1 MSENEKHLPW
11 MPKTERLLLA
21 SMMFNPVLRDAAH
34 AAPELFYTP
43 AYRTIAAELVRM
55 HEAGEDPEDQGEQKG
70 VAAVLATRFEADGRL
85 EAVGG
90 WPALLDLASGEYVSI
105 PAHVDERCLT
115 VLRDCAERRRVLA
128 LSRRIV
134 ELAEAGADC
143 SALLAE
149 LRDGGAVVEPGVAME
164 VDKHETL
171 RLCIGRLEDM
181 IRRRSSVTGLTS
193 GYDALDEMLG
203 GWRPGTLTV
212 LGARPS
218 MGKTAWGLNVAWRVS
233 QRLGDAAGSVLFVSA
248 EMGVPNLL
256 ERLLAQIGSVDIKG
270 SVKRGMPKVDRQNI
284 LRSVRAVK
292 DGWLEFLDANGADVD
307 AVCREVE
314 AVHRKRPVA
323 LLVVDYLQLLRCER
337 MENQGRYAVVT
348 EVSRRL
354 AWLARGLGIP
364 VLALAQL
371 SRESAKSKDKTPGL
385 TDLRE
390 SGAIE
395 QDADAVLLLH
405 RPDYYEK
412 DKEPETANS
421 KPIHRA
427 KVIVAKNREGATGAQ
442 WFRWE
447 PEFQRFTPECEVQ
460 EDEQKDPF

>member
-11 MPKTERLLLA
+11 MPETERLLLS
-21 SMMFNPVLRDAAH
+21 SMMFNPALRDSEH
-34 AAPELFYTP
+34 AAPQLFYTP
-43 AYRTIAAELVRM
+43 AYRTIAAELVKL
-55 HEAGEDPEDQGEQKG
+55 HEAGEDPEDKGEQKS
-70 VAAVLATRFEADGRL
+70 VAVALATRFEADGRL

-90 WPALLDLASGEYVSI
+90 WPALLELASGEYVSL
-105 PAHVDERCLT
+105 PAQVDERCVK
-115 VLRDCAERRRVLA
+115 VLRACAERRRVLA

-164 VDKHETL
+164 VDKHEAM
-171 RLCIGRLEDM
+171 RACVSRLEDM
-181 IRRRSSVTGLTS
+181 IRRKSSVTGLVS
-193 GYDALDEMLG
+193 GFDALDEALG
-203 GWRPGTLTV
+203 GWRRGTLTV

-218 MGKTAWGLNVAWRVS
+218 MGKTAWGLNLAWRVS
-233 QRLGDAAGSVLFVSA
+233 KRLPDEAGSVLFVSA
-248 EMGVPNLL
+248 EMGVPSLL
-256 ERLLAQIGSVDIKG
+256 ERLLAQVAGVDIKD
-270 SVKRGMPKVDRQNI
+270 SVKRGQSKEEQKRI
-284 LRSVRAVK
+284 LSAVSNVK
-292 DGWLEFLDANGADVD
+292 ASRLEFMDANGADVD

-337 MENQGRYAVVT
+337 MEDQGRYAVVT

-412 DKEPETANS
+412 EKEPETANS
-421 KPIHRA
+421 KPVHRA

-447 PEFQRFTPECEVQ
+447 PEFQRFTPEVEAQ
-460 EDEQKDPF
+460 DDEQENPF

>member
-1 MSENEKHLPW
+1 MNETEKRLPW
-11 MPKTERLLLA
+11 MPETERLLLS
-21 SMMFNPVLRDAAH
+21 SMMFNPALRDAAH

-55 HEAGEDPEDQGEQKG
+55 HEAEEDPENQGEQKS
-70 VAAVLATRFEADGRL
+70 VAMVLATRFEADGRL

-90 WPALLDLASGEYVSI
+90 WPALLDLASSEYDSV
-105 PAHVDERCLT
+105 PARVDERCLT
-115 VLRDCAERRRVLA
+115 VLRGCAERRRVLTGA
-128 LSRRIV
+128 RRLV
-134 ELAEAGADC
+134 EAAESGADC
-143 SALLAE
+143 TALLAE
-149 LRDGGAVVEPGVAME
+149 LRDGGTVVEPGGTME
-164 VDKHETL
+164 VDKHEAM
-171 RLCIGRLEDM
+171 RLCIHRLEDM
-181 IRRRSSVTGLTS
+181 IRRRSSVTGLLS
-193 GYDALDEMLG
+193 GFDTLDEMLG

-218 MGKTAWGLNVAWRVS
+218 MGKTAWGLNVSWRVS
-233 QRLGDAAGSVLFVSA
+233 QRLGEAPGSVLFVSA

-256 ERLLAQIGSVDIKG
+256 ERLLAQVAGVDIKG
-270 SVKRGMPKVDRQNI
+270 SVKRGQSKDEQKRI
-284 LRSVRAVK
+284 LAAVRDVK
-292 DGWLEFLDANGADVD
+292 ASRLEFLDANGADVD

-314 AVHRKRPVA
+314 DVHRKRPVA

-337 MENQGRYAVVT
+337 LEDQGRYAVVT

-412 DKEPETANS
+412 EKEAEAVVS
-421 KPIHRA
+421 RPIHRA
-427 KVIVAKNREGATGAQ
+427 KVIVAKNREGATGSQ

-447 PEFQRFTPECEVQ
+447 PEFQRFMPECEVQ
-460 EDEQKDPF
+460 DDEQENPF